1 VWKGGRGMDN
11 IQSYQGVEYLAADSI
26 KEDNL
31 SALRKASAIYIAAKD
46 SFPNRLVSL
55 LNRRRRVL

>member
-1 VWKGGRGMDN
+1 MDN
-11 IQSYQGVEYLAADSI
+11 IQSYQGVEYLAADFI

-46 SFPNRLVSL
+46 SFPNRLASL
-55 LNRRRRVL
+55 LIRRRRVL